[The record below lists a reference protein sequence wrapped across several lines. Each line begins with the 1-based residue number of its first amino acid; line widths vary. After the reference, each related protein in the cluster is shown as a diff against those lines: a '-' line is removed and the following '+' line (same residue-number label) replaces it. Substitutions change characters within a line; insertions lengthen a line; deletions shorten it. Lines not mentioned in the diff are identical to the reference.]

1 MKRKNYS
8 QKETQET
15 QVHQVLDLLDLPEK
29 CTQDKKRRVLTENIF
44 DNSNEGESHE
54 ELKKIKKITIIDKR
68 ERLLRYTINNIPKRI
83 KKYWVKRFDL
93 FYNYDEGILMDEEG
107 WYSVTPEAIAT
118 QIAER
123 CRCDVIIDAFC
134 GVGGNAIQFAKTCQ
148 KVIAIDID
156 ETKIIC
162 AKNNAQIYGVED
174 RIEFI
179 LGDYFKLIPKLKAD
193 VVFLSPPW
201 GGPSYR
207 KQKVFNLKT
216 MMSINGEKLYH
227 ETTKITNNISYYV
240 PRNTNPQQLA
250 NFIGNGKTCEVQQIY
265 VDGIF
270 KAQVAYY
277 GDLKCND
284 E

>member
-15 QVHQVLDLLDLPEK
+15 QVLDLLDLPEK
-29 CTQDKKRRVLTENIF
+29 CAQDKKRRLLTENNF
-44 DNSNEGESHE
+44 DNSNEGENNE
-54 ELKKIKKITIIDKR
+54 ESKKSKKKITITDKH
-68 ERLLRYTINNIPKRI
+68 ERLIRYTSKNIPKML
-83 KKYWVKRFDL
+83 KKYWIKRFDL
-93 FYNYDEGILMDEEG
+93 FHNYDEGILMDEEG

-207 KQKVFNLKT
+207 EQKVFNLKT
-216 MMSINGEKLYH
+216 MMSIDGEKLYH
-227 ETTKITNNISYYV
+227 ETTKITNNISYYI

-250 NFIGNGKTCEVQQIY
+250 NFTGNGKTCEVQQIY
-265 VDGIF
+265 MDEIF

-277 GDLKCND
+277 GDLKCID